1 MDGAVSVQPVKA
13 ERGSV
18 PSASAGPFPV
28 QARVRSQCSL
38 HIACFRIVTIA
49 MFYENQQFF
58 VCVCTRLALFRLFLF
73 SNTRAVVGHAM
84 RNNSAAPVQQTPSV
98 PEEDAT
104 SLEEDLGEDELVSE
118 EARSVES
125 EVDSDDSILE
135 FVVPEDAPIERV
147 TRAAPIAEID
157 PTNVVHGKRQR
168 KAPERFQEKYQA
180 VRLRKLYLKDVP
192 PEELPCAL
200 GLPVDVDESKAA
212 EDDEDDEGK
221 TTEDSEFDDDDDEDD
236 DEDDED
242 EDDDEDDDDE
252 ESWSEGD
259 DAEESWSERNDDDD
273 DDDDEE
279 DEEDEEDDDND
290 EDKDGKNTQPV

>member
-1 MDGAVSVQPVKA
+1 
-13 ERGSV
+13 
-18 PSASAGPFPV
+18 
-28 QARVRSQCSL
+28 
-38 HIACFRIVTIA
+38 

-84 RNNSAAPVQQTPSV
+84 SNNSAAPVQQTPSV

-212 EDDEDDEGK
+212 EDDEDDEDDEGK

-236 DEDDED
+236 DEDDDDDD
-242 EDDDEDDDDE
+242 EDDDEDDDDDDE

-273 DDDDEE
+273 EDD

-290 EDKDGKNTQPV
+290 EDKDGKDGKDGKNTQPV